1 MSATVKIT
9 PSTTMQEIL
18 QQYPAAQRA
27 LFRRYHVGGCSSCGF
42 QPTDT
47 LEQVCKSHN
56 MLDIPEVIAHIEK
69 SQQLEEEVQISS
81 QDLKAQLSSD
91 KKLKLLDV
99 RQPHE
104 AQICSLAGSILVDQ
118 EVAQDIMDN
127 WPKDTPIVVYC
138 HHGMRSMDAATWL
151 IGHGFKNVKSLRGGI
166 DHWASTIEPSMRRY

>member
-1 MSATVKIT
+1 MPATAKIT
-9 PSTTMQEIL
+9 KSMTMQEIL
-18 QQYPAAQRA
+18 NRYPAAQRA

-56 MLDIPEVIAHIEK
+56 LLDTDEVIAHIER
-69 SQQLEEEVQISS
+69 SQQLEQEIQISAPE
-81 QDLKAQLSSD
+81 LKAQMAANQS
-91 KKLKLLDV
+91 LKVLDV

-104 AQICSLAGSILVDQ
+104 AQICAIKGSVLVDQ
-118 EVAQDIMDN
+118 GIAQDLMDN

-151 IGHGFKNVKSLRGGI
+151 IGHGFKNVKSLEGGI
-166 DHWASTIEPSMRRY
+166 DHWAQTVEPAMQRY